1 LSATQVLATLYGLAT
16 RHKDPAYPCEQG
28 MIDTYHGPGTR
39 RALARLLE
47 RGLVRQ
53 TAHMPTEGVH
63 WELTPAGFEQALRVL
78 EDLHAGDRRCWNSCS
93 PTPRS

>member
-1 LSATQVLATLYGLAT
+1 
-16 RHKDPAYPCEQG
+16 
-28 MIDTYHGPGTR
+28 MIDTYHGLGTR

-63 WELTPAGFEQALRVL
+63 
-78 EDLHAGDRRCWNSCS
+78 
-93 PTPRS
+93 